1 MIVQKVQPRPVP
13 ACPPEF
19 GEEFVLGGWRHV
31 EHIYGARTDLLLK
44 WIEMSGG
51 QALYLRRREHMK
63 ANGVGTY
70 GRGGKSTRPHG
81 VDTASWLDR

>member
-1 MIVQKVQPRPVP
+1 MIGQRVQFRAIPP
-13 ACPPEF
+13 CPPEF
-19 GEEFVLGGWRHV
+19 GEEFVLGGWRHI

-51 QALYLRRREHMK
+51 NCLYERRRQYMRD
-63 ANGVGTY
+63 NGVGTF
-70 GRGGKSTRPHG
+70 GRGGKSDRPRG